1 MDNKWSILMTQEF
14 NYNNI
19 IEYIDCTYDEN
30 FEDAKHWCNENNA
43 QLIELVERREEKEV
57 EEPDVLDNSKTNKVI
72 KLYRY
77 FQIQENPKY
86 EPTHEELIQQEI
98 QELKMFLSQTDYVVI
113 KIAEGEEPTAEA
125 LSIISKRKEARSRI
139 NELEAELQE

>member
-1 MDNKWSILMTQEF
+1 MTKEF
-14 NYNNI
+14 NYNDI

-30 FEDAKHWCNENNA
+30 FEDAKHWCSENNA
-43 QLIELVERREEKEV
+43 QLIELIERREEKEV
-57 EEPDVLDNSKTNKVI
+57 EEPDISDTSKTNKVI

-98 QELKMFLSQTDYVVI
+98 QELKMFLSQTDYIVI
-113 KIAEGEEPTAEA
+113 KIAEGEEPTAHA
-125 LSIISKRKEARSRI
+125 LEVIAERKKARARI
-139 NELEAELQE
+139 NELEEQLEE

>member
-1 MDNKWSILMTQEF
+1 MTDF
-14 NYNNI
+14 NYNDI
-19 IEYIDCTYDEN
+19 IEYIDATYDEN
-30 FEDAKHWCNENNA
+30 FQDAKHWCNENNA

-57 EEPDVLDNSKTNKVI
+57 EEPDVLDNSKTNKII

-77 FQIQENPKY
+77 FQIQENANY

-98 QELKMFLSQTDYVVI
+98 HQLKQYLQETDYIVI

-125 LSIISKRKEARSRI
+125 LAIISKRKEARSRI

>member
-1 MDNKWSILMTQEF
+1 MAKEF
-14 NYNNI
+14 NYNDI
-19 IEYIDCTYDEN
+19 IEYIDSTYDEN
-30 FEDAKHWCNENNA
+30 FEDAKHWCNDNNA
-43 QLIELVERREEKEV
+43 QLIEIIEDREEKEV

-98 QELKMFLSQTDYVVI
+98 QQLKMFLSQTDYVVI

-125 LSIISKRKEARSRI
+125 LAIISKRKEARSRI